1 MSFVSFSAPA
11 PTLREKT
18 NFPLSSKDTID
29 HNATVKSEDKSL
41 LEGSVLYH
49 SHLSISLS
57 AIDMTFYWKRCD
69 VLSNFI
75 SQFYFHSYESKHL
88 DKNAIS
94 TIINELVE
102 NAAKYS
108 DKENSKIFVEIKDL
122 GTSLRVEVKNRVSPW
137 IKAIFENKIQMIQ
150 SGNIDQLYFEA
161 LESRNHGTGNMGIGL
176 LMLLKDYQLKLAY
189 EFTKMDDSSFDVT
202 IRVHIPAE
210 PGSSDLIFQN

>member
-1 MSFVSFSAPA
+1 MSFASFSNQRS
-11 PTLREKT
+11 TITEKT
-18 NFPLSSKDTID
+18 NEPILSEENRNHKLTI
-29 HNATVKSEDKSL
+29 VSEDKSL
-41 LEGSVLYH
+41 LEGNSFYH

-75 SQFYFHSYESKHL
+75 SQFYFHSYESKRL
-88 DKNAIS
+88 DNNAIS

-122 GTSLRVEVKNRVSPW
+122 GTHLRVEVKNRVTPW
-137 IKAIFENKIQMIQ
+137 TKTIFENKIQTIQ

-161 LESRNHGTGNMGIGL
+161 LETRNHGTGTTGIGL
-176 LMLLKDYQLKLAY
+176 LMLLKDYQLNLAY
-189 EFTKMDDSSFDVT
+189 EFTKVDEFSFEVT
-202 IRVHIPAE
+202 IRVHIPT
-210 PGSSDLIFQN
+210 IT

>member
-1 MSFVSFSAPA
+1 MSFVSFSNHGFKIA
-11 PTLREKT
+11 EKT
-18 NFPLSSKDTID
+18 NDPLFSQNKNHHLTIP
-29 HNATVKSEDKSL
+29 NEEISL
-41 LEGSVLYH
+41 LEKTVLYH

-75 SQFYFHSYESKHL
+75 SQFYFHSYESKKL
-88 DKNAIS
+88 DNNAIS

-108 DKENSKIFVEIKDL
+108 DKENNKIFLEIKDL
-122 GTSLRVEVKNRVSPW
+122 GHNLRIEVKNRVTPW
-137 IKAIFENKIQMIQ
+137 TKAVFENKINTIQ
-150 SGNIDQLYFEA
+150 SGDIDQLYFDA

-189 EFTKMDDSSFDVT
+189 EFTKVDEFSFEVT
-202 IRVHIPAE
+202 IRVHIPT
-210 PGSSDLIFQN
+210 IT